1 MLVKVS
7 KDKQKPFVNPFKKD
21 EQHIKDLQKRSK
33 NVVDPLIGVTKI
45 YFLETLEKTA
55 FYSDP
60 RNMGKTK
67 SFDSL
72 AKVGKRLIKVGD
84 TFRLVKERNDET
96 LTNASLHRDYV
107 SSTLAIKEDGTVF
120 RDYDFHAFLED
131 KEYERELNDNGS
143 KSEFFFFDSVEQ
155 LEKEYEEFTAKKF
168 TQQVVLRTVQHYGL
182 DLLAEATDAGYTK
195 INFGSC
201 MRSGKTIISLT
212 HAKRNNCMPVYIG
225 KNLTSQSSAEAD
237 NNRYGIVEH
246 MATVSI
252 NGQDEELDDSE
263 ITKIAEKAIASIDC
277 ANEVMNQNIILY
289 IDECDDSSHT
299 EKSRKIIKQVAKHYY
314 EKGMLFQVIPMTGTR
329 KERGLKILNELDFMS
344 GKNKDLAI
352 EYWEMQILQPEDTV
366 QRNFIT
372 ISYFQEYAEGLVN
385 ISEALKNHDEG
396 HTSIATFVEAFL
408 RKGSKYS
415 TKKTDVYN
423 APHYFFKFCVGGKSN
438 DGYKKRME
446 ALVDTFNDTLSVI
459 GNKEYLFQ
467 PIWGGVTK
475 SSEAQKFCKGII
487 EKNPGKIVVFVSFGM
502 ATTSF
507 SVSGIGTSV
516 VFSDNA
522 LGADDVQALHRAA
535 TWHKGKEWCNMVHV
549 TTSEGTDLMLN
560 DVYEAELPDGGP
572 KEKQPIFKEIL
583 NYNSL
588 IHVDIKNGRG
598 ILPRVYTGQNVQYI
612 LDERAAK
619 RTQTNMMVQTVLGNF
634 LKGNTNKLRP
644 ETVAKLLRIDP
655 KSGKIKMPK
664 KSKTEHGDDYDP
676 HKVKDEDD
684 NLPKPPKK
692 KSPGMTPSKMESI
705 IRSFVAGVQMVP
717 ATSKLMKID
726 MEDFQFWDEINVDQ
740 ELYEMVCAD
749 LPEFKDDLEHIF
761 RLCDDASNL
770 KPYLQ
775 KIT

>member
-7 KDKQKPFVNPFKKD
+7 EDKQKLFVKPFKK
-21 EQHIKDLQKRSK
+21 EIQHINDLQKRSK
-33 NVVDPLIGVTKI
+33 NVVDPLIGETKI
-45 YFLETLEKTA
+45 YFLAVIQKTA
-55 FYSDP
+55 FYATAENLHKIP
-60 RNMGKTK
+60 

-72 AKVGKRLIKVGD
+72 SKVGKIPIKVGD

-96 LTNASLHRDYV
+96 LTNASLHRDFV
-107 SSTLAIKEDGTVF
+107 SSTLAVKEDGTTF
-120 RDYDFHAFLED
+120 RDYDFHKFLED
-131 KEYERELNDNGS
+131 KEYERELNNNGS

-168 TQQVVLRTVQHYGL
+168 TEQVLLRPVQNYGL

-237 NNRYGIVEH
+237 NDKYGIVPH
-246 MATVSI
+246 MACVSI
-252 NGQDEELDDSE
+252 NGQDEELNDSE
-263 ITKIAEKAIASIDC
+263 LTKRAESAIREIDEE
-277 ANEVMNQNIILY
+277 NKLNQNIILY

-299 EKSRKIIKQVAKHYY
+299 EKSSKIIKQVAKHYY

-329 KERGLKILNELDFMS
+329 KERGLKILNELDFMP
-344 GKNKDLAI
+344 GKNKDLSI

-372 ISYFQEYAEGLVN
+372 VSYFQEYAEGLVN

-408 RKGSKYS
+408 RKGSKYGAV
-415 TKKTDVYN
+415 KTDVYD

-446 ALVDTFNDTLSVI
+446 ALVDTFNDELSVI

-475 SSEAQKFCKGII
+475 SSEAQKFCKDVIK
-487 EKNPGKIVVFVSFGM
+487 KNPGKIVVFVSFGM
-502 ATTSF
+502 GTTSF

-535 TWHKGKEWCNMVHV
+535 TYHTGKEWCNMVHV
-549 TTSEGTDLMLN
+549 TTCESTDLMLN
-560 DVYEAELPDGGP
+560 DVYEAELPKGCL
-572 KEKQPIFKEIL
+572 KEKLPIFKEIL

-588 IHVDIKNGRG
+588 IHVVIDPDGKFIPCG
-598 ILPRVYTGQNVQYI
+598 YTGQNVQTI
-612 LDERAAK
+612 LDKRAAK
-619 RTQTNMMVQTVLGNF
+619 RTQTNMMVQTVLNNFTGNI
-634 LKGNTNKLRP
+634 NNLRP
-644 ETVAKLLRIDP
+644 ETVTKLLSIDP
-655 KSGKIKMPK
+655 KSGKIKMPR
-664 KSKTEHGDDYDP
+664 KSKTEKGSDYDP
-676 HKVKDEDD
+676 HNVKGDKE
-684 NLPKPPKK
+684 PKK
-692 KSPGMTPSKMESI
+692 KTPGMTPSKMESI
-705 IRSFVAGVQMVP
+705 IRSFVTGVQMVP
-717 ATSKLMKID
+717 AVSKLKKID
-726 MEDFQFWDEINVDQ
+726 IEDFEFWDEINVDE
-740 ELYEMVCAD
+740 ELYTMVCDD
-749 LPEFKDDLEHIF
+749 LPEFKDDLDHIF

>member
-1 MLVKVS
+1 MPLDISTPVE
-7 KDKQKPFVNPFKKD
+7 KPFVKPFKKD
-21 EQHIKDLQKRSK
+21 IQHIKDLQERSK
-33 NVVDPLIGVTKI
+33 KVVDPLNGVTKI
-45 YFLETLEKTA
+45 YFLETVEKTA
-55 FYSDP
+55 LYSTAS
-60 RNMGKTK
+60 NIGKVP

-72 AKVGKRLIKVGD
+72 AKVGKLLIKVGD

-107 SSTLAIKEDGTVF
+107 SSTLAIKEDGTTF
-120 RDYDFHAFLED
+120 RDYDFHKFLED
-131 KEYERELNDNGS
+131 KGYERELNDNGS

-168 TQQVVLRTVQHYGL
+168 TKQVVLRTVQHYGL

-237 NNRYGIVEH
+237 NNEYGIVDF
-246 MATVSI
+246 MDKVSI
-252 NGQDEELDDSE
+252 NGQDEERDDSE
-263 ITKIAEKAIASIDC
+263 LTKRGEEAIASIDK
-277 ANEVMNQNIILY
+277 ANVMDQNIILF

-299 EKSRKIIKQVAKHYY
+299 EKSTKIIKQVAKHYY

-329 KERGLKILNELDFMS
+329 KERGLKILNELDFIP

-366 QRNFIT
+366 KRNFIT

-396 HTSIATFVEAFL
+396 HESIATFVKAFL
-408 RKGSKYS
+408 RKGGSKYGAV
-415 TKKTDVYN
+415 KTDVYN

-438 DGYKKRME
+438 DGYKARME
-446 ALVDTFNDTLSVI
+446 ALVDTFNDELSVI

-475 SSEAQKFCKGII
+475 SAEAQKFCKDII
-487 EKNPGKIVVFVSFGM
+487 KNNPGKIVVFVSFGM

-507 SVSGIGTSV
+507 SVSSIGTSV

-522 LGADDVQALHRAA
+522 LGADDVQGLHRAA

-549 TTSEGTDLMLN
+549 TTCEGTDLMLN

-588 IHVDIKNGRG
+588 IHVDIKDGRS
-598 ILPRVYTGQNVQYI
+598 INPRVYTGQNVQKI

-619 RTQTNMMVQTVLGNF
+619 RTQTNMMVQTLLRNF
-634 LKGNTNKLRP
+634 SADVNKLRP
-644 ETVAKLLRIDP
+644 ETVAKLLSIDP
-655 KSGKIKMPK
+655 KNGKIKMPK
-664 KSKTEHGDDYDP
+664 KSKTEKGSDYDP
-676 HKVKDEDD
+676 HNVKGDKES
-684 NLPKPPKK
+684 KK
-692 KSPGMTPSKMESI
+692 KTPGMTPSKMENI

-717 ATSKLMKID
+717 AVSKLKKID
-726 MEDFQFWDEINVDQ
+726 MEDFDFWDEINVDE
-740 ELYEMVCAD
+740 ELYTMVCED
-749 LPEFKDDLEHIF
+749 LPAFKDDLEHIF